1 MDFPA
6 ELIELIAEYLPNH
19 QQYKCLTFSRSWFE
33 SVQRAM
39 YKVIHIKN
47 RNQFKLFIQTIK
59 KKGYLV
65 RQLYLSSDKS
75 TSKKIVGITSF
86 ELDQLAMYCPYM
98 EILDFDQ
105 EIWKYSKLPSKE
117 WKCLRQLPTLN
128 IYTAPTLTWNS
139 HHKLT
144 QLKLHGELV
153 SSLFDQQQAS
163 LIRLLINIPQLQQ
176 LYMNSKQN
184 KSHVIQVSLQDIES
198 IHTAAPLLTDLELS
212 GSFKFTMDYTS
223 QSDILELMQQI
234 TQSSIKNLKLKATIP
249 PQWIY
254 YIAKKYPQ
262 LQEFDIEILDST
274 MTAYHTYKKISCST
288 FQPSIPSDKEIQTL
302 FSMLLHCCPRLRK
315 IELDSVTGKMYM
327 TEAFFD
333 TLITH
338 KHLKEI
344 KMKSSTY
351 NLVSRDH
358 FFDLLVS
365 RGQHVIT
372 GLGTEVIGTDLHIS
386 NILDPLSHFTKLTEL
401 VLCCGHPYFDC
412 DINMV
417 LNGCQQLLDLTIRSA
432 HIMLQNQSQGQQQ
445 QNHPLKSL
453 HLSTVSFS
461 AHVFAYLSQT
471 CHALKQLSFY
481 ECDQR
486 DDNKNQ
492 IQISMPNNDFDL
504 VSMNGIRLDSVPLQ
518 CHTWTPNA
526 RILSIETAKDNKRWY
541 HAYNGNN
548 CYHEKPRIQ
557 RLNERKSAI
566 AEHYYQY
573 GWINNQ
579 KYLQKAISKNS
590 KTQQLQRQHYLYSRT
605 SKEWEEDLFF
615 GCISIQCK
623 SIKNWELICNTTYHE
638 F

>member
-47 RNQFKLFIQTIK
+47 RHQFKLFIQIIK
-59 KKGYLV
+59 EKGYLV
-65 RQLYLSSDKS
+65 RQLYLSNDKS
-75 TSKKIVGITSF
+75 TSKKIVGITSS
-86 ELDQLAMYCPYM
+86 ELDQLATYCPYI

-105 EIWKYSKLPSKE
+105 ELWKYSKLPSKK
-117 WKCLRQLPTLN
+117 WKYIRQLPTFN
-128 IYTAPTLTWNS
+128 IHTIPTFTWSN
-139 HHKLT
+139 HYKLT
-144 QLKLHGELV
+144 QLRLHGELV
-153 SSLFDQQQAS
+153 SSLFDQQQSS
-163 LIRLLINIPQLQQ
+163 LIRLLINVPHLQQ
-176 LYMNSKQN
+176 LHMNSKQN
-184 KSHVIQVSLQDIES
+184 KSHLIQVSLQDFES
-198 IHTAAPLLTDLELS
+198 IHTAAPFLTDLELS
-212 GSFKFTMDYTS
+212 GSFKFNMDYAS
-223 QSDILELMQQI
+223 QSDTLELMQQI

-254 YIAKKYPQ
+254 YIVKKYPQ
-262 LQEFDIEILDST
+262 LQELDMEVLDST
-274 MTAYHTYKKISCST
+274 MTAYHTYKKGAFSSL
-288 FQPSIPSDKEIQTL
+288 QPSIPSVKEIQML

-327 TEAFFD
+327 TGAFFD
-333 TLITH
+333 TLTTH
-338 KHLKEI
+338 KCLKEI
-344 KMKSSTY
+344 KMKNSTY
-351 NLVSRDH
+351 NLVSRDQ

-372 GLGTEVIGTDLHIS
+372 GLGTEVVGTDLHIS

-401 VLCCGHPYFDC
+401 ILCCGHPYFDC
-412 DINMV
+412 DINVV
-417 LNGCQQLLDLTIRSA
+417 LNGCQKLLDLTIRSA
-432 HIMLQNQSQGQQQ
+432 HIMLQNQNQNQGQRQ
-445 QNHPLKSL
+445 HPLKSL

-461 AHVFAYLSQT
+461 AHVFDYLSQT
-471 CHALKQLSFY
+471 CHALKKLSFY

-486 DDNKNQ
+486 DNNENQ
-492 IQISMPNNDFDL
+492 IQINMPHNDFDL

-518 CHTWTPNA
+518 CHTWVPNA
-526 RILSIETAKDNKRWY
+526 RILSIETAKDNKKWY

-548 CYHEKPRIQ
+548 CYHEKPKIQ
-557 RLNERKSAI
+557 RLNKRKSAI
-566 AEHYYQY
+566 AEHYYRY

-579 KYLQKAISKNS
+579 KHLQKAISKNS
-590 KTQQLQRQHYLYSRT
+590 KTQQPQPQHYLYSRT
-605 SKEWEEDLFF
+605 SREWEEDLFF

-623 SIKNWELICNTTYHE
+623 SIKDWELICNTTYYE